1 MKFTD
6 EQLVKAKAAES
17 AEELLALAKEAGIEM
32 TAEEADKYFA
42 ELHKEGEL
50 SDDELDNVSGG
61 GCGWS
66 IPDPRV
72 ENGTHLWIYPN
83 GGYGSAPFKH
93 VQVIEP
99 DHYDSDDVGWGYHC
113 AVFENNSVDS
123 AITGYQCLFLDNVV
137 AARTNPDLR

>member
-6 EQLVKAKAAES
+6 EQLAKAKAAES

-72 ENGTHLWIYPN
+72 KNGTHLWIRLEVY
-83 GGYGSAPFKH
+83 YHIKH
-93 VQVIEP
+93 VKVVSA
-99 DHYDSDDVGWGYHC
+99 DHYDDDDGWCYYC
-113 AVFENNSVDS
+113 AVFAGNSVDS
-123 AITGYQCLFLDNVV
+123 PITGYEYLYLDNVV
-137 AARTNPDLR
+137 ASRTNPDLK